1 MICVHNS
8 KNDDSHAKTGGK
20 MPKGGRRPGAGRKPN
35 KGMYRERT
43 VAKRIPRSLAK
54 DLEQF
59 VASLNGEQN
68 NKNFMAGPNVKELGP
83 IYPSHLNLPL
93 FSSRV
98 QAGFPSPADDHL
110 EASLDLNQHLIKH
123 PESTF
128 YVRASGNS
136 MVNVGINDNDILV
149 VDRSLEPKH
158 GDIIIAV
165 LNSELTVKR
174 LYAKDNKVFLTPENP
189 DYSIIEINEE
199 MDFLV
204 WGVVTSVIH
213 QLKNVNK

>member
-1 MICVHNS
+1 MGH
-8 KNDDSHAKTGGK
+8 GGA
-20 MPKGGRRPGAGRKPN
+20 RSGAGRRFNTGPF
-35 KGMYRERT
+35 REQT
-43 VAKRIPRSLAK
+43 IPKRIPISLVK
-54 DLEQF
+54 GIDQVIDLWKRERNKGSFKLDLESLKGVGCF
-59 VASLNGEQN
+59 HASN
-68 NKNFMAGPNVKELGP
+68 
-83 IYPSHLNLPL
+83 LNLPL

-123 PESTF
+123 PASTF
-128 YVRASGNS
+128 FVTTSGNS
-136 MVNVGINDNDILV
+136 MINAGINDNDTLI

-174 LYAKDNKVFLTPENP
+174 LYAKDNKVFLIPENQ
-189 DYSIIEINEE
+189 DYSIIEVNEE

-213 QLKNVNK
+213 QFKDAKK